1 MEAMGQD
8 LRLVHNG
15 DASPGTFLAVLL
27 QLGCVLDRGFD
38 RSRYGTHRHQ
48 PLLSPASHPQELQDP
63 QVARILLRLPWRS
76 CFSAC
81 CLINIQG
88 DPIFWVSN
96 HRFHHQYS
104 DTRKDPH
111 SPVLGFWYSHMC
123 WIFNSG
129 SIKEKIGKRD
139 NVSDLENQA
148 FYRWI
153 RYTYSLHAI
162 GLAILLY
169 AIGGFP
175 YIVYGM
181 GFRVVIAY
189 HATWLVNS
197 AGHTWGTRLW
207 KTNDLSRN
215 NWWVAIMT
223 FGEGWHNNHHAFNY
237 SAKHGLEW
245 WQIDVTWYL
254 IKFLE
259 SLGLAYD
266 VKLPS
271 LAQMHKLAIKD

>member
-1 MEAMGQD
+1 MCFVISE
-8 LRLVHNG
+8 LVHSTKEELLDQKRIRVEG
-15 DASPGTFLAVLL
+15 ELVSSRKWRRWDKISALYITATHLLALFSPFCFSWAAFWTAVSIAVVTGLIGINL
-27 QLGCVLDRGFD
+27 
-38 RSRYGTHRHQ
+38 SYHRHLTHKSFKI
-48 PLLSPASHPQELQDP
+48 PKWLEYFFAYLGVLA
-63 QVARILLRLPWRS
+63 
-76 CFSAC
+76 F
-81 CLINIQG
+81 QG

-181 GFRVVIAY
+181 VR
-189 HATWLVNS
+189 N
-197 AGHTWGTRLW
+197 
-207 KTNDLSRN
+207 LS
-215 NWWVAIMT
+215 
-223 FGEGWHNNHHAFNY
+223 
-237 SAKHGLEW
+237 
-245 WQIDVTWYL
+245 
-254 IKFLE
+254 
-259 SLGLAYD
+259 
-266 VKLPS
+266 
-271 LAQMHKLAIKD
+271 